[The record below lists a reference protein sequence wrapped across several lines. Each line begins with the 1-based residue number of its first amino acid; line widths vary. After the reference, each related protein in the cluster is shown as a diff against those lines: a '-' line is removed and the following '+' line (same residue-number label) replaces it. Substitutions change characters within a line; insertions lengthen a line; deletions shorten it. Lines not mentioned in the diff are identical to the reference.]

1 MATLGNTA
9 TPLSGFDNPGS
20 GWGFAT
26 SFTTPAGG
34 GILIQTLHAY
44 FDSASGASTGYCCV
58 WDNSGTLLAS
68 VNIGALNVKTGGIG
82 NALDWW
88 SGNLATPLYVG
99 PSTAIW
105 IGGYATGSTLY
116 NTESGQGTA
125 FRKSMGGSGPGSFAS
140 PTNTGFGGVGAYADY
155 INAGC
160 YVNTGT
166 PGAPVWTAAPLFVNT
181 GTPAAPV
188 WTAATMYVN
197 TGTPAAPVWT
207 PSG

>member
-1 MATLGNTA
+1 MTTLGNSA

-20 GWGFAT
+20 GFAFA
-26 SFTTPAGG
+26 SSYTTPSGS

-68 VNIGALNVKTGGIG
+68 VNVGTLNVKTGGVG

-105 IGGYATGSTLY
+105 IGGYATGSTLF
-116 NTESGQGTA
+116 NTESTGQA
-125 FRKSMGGSGPGSFAS
+125 A
-140 PTNTGFGGVGAYADY
+140 VGAYVDY
-155 INAGC
+155 INAGG

-166 PGAPVWTAAPLFVNT
+166 SGSPVWTAAPIFVNT
-181 GTPAAPV
+181 GTSASPV
-188 WTAATMYVN
+188 WTAAPVYVN
-197 TGTPAAPVWT
+197 TGTSGSPIWT
-207 PSG
+207 PGA

>member
-1 MATLGNTA
+1 MTVLGNNN

-20 GWGFAT
+20 GYAFA
-26 SFTTPAGG
+26 SSYTTPAGG

-68 VNIGALNVKTGGIG
+68 VNVGTLNVKTGGVG

-88 SGNLATPLYVG
+88 SGNLATPLYVA

-105 IGGYATGSTLY
+105 IGGYATGSTLF
-116 NTESGQGTA
+116 NTESTGTSND
-125 FRKSMGGSGPGSFAS
+125 KSIGGGGPGSFS
-140 PTNTGFGGVGAYADY
+140 GSSSTGQAAVGAYVDY
-155 INAGC
+155 INAGI
-160 YVNTGT
+160 Y
-166 PGAPVWTAAPLFVNT
+166 VNT

-188 WTAATMYVN
+188 WTAAPVYVNTGTPAAPVWTPATVYVN